1 MSIFVLAFA
10 LIVFSSWYAISAAED
25 QDLVAFAIKKGNLIQ
40 DLITSKYSTE
50 AKELKEEI
58 IDTVKEKTGEVVKDV
73 IKSEINNTI
82 NLLNDKN

>member
-10 LIVFSSWYAISAAED
+10 LIVFSSWYAISSAED
-25 QDLVAFAIKKGNLIQ
+25 QDLVTFAIKKGNMIQ
-40 DLITSKYSTE
+40 ELITSKYSAE

-58 IDTVKEKTGEVVKDV
+58 IDTMKEKTGEVIKDV